1 MNTENSKTYESNTL
15 TDKLNLKNPSKKLHW
30 LSINYLLPMENH

>member
-15 TDKLNLKNPSKKLHW
+15 TDKPNLKNPSKNIALAK
-30 LSINYLLPMENH
+30 Y